1 MQSKE
6 SIFQNP
12 YNHSGFPTTEEVKEK
27 KKKETQKLK
36 KRKIIEESMNSVS
49 GFIDVTEVWMTD
61 FPVLY
66 FTAYI

>member
-6 SIFQNP
+6 PIFQKP

-27 KKKETQKLK
+27 KKFTRKLK
-36 KRKIIEESMNSVS
+36 KRKIIEESMNFVS

-66 FTAYI
+66 FTVYI

>member
-27 KKKETQKLK
+27 KKKRNPKTKEK
-36 KRKIIEESMNSVS
+36 ENH
-49 GFIDVTEVWMTD
+49 
-61 FPVLY
+61 
-66 FTAYI
+66 